1 MRTQKKR
8 SNPRLRLFR
17 KYTKKNYLTYS
28 QIKRLIQREFK
39 LVYNSHIMTAFMAIW
54 SRKMTIGTKEKQVIT
69 KSTFVTRLFRKPD
82 GFFRD
87 FHV

>member
-54 SRKMTIGTKEKQVIT
+54 GTTLQNQRVIT